1 MRILSFF
8 VVTKD
13 VMGLRNHGRGR
24 GVKRRGRL
32 RNLPAAVF
40 VVLFPP
46 LGIWLTWRSTW
57 SGMVKCCMTGA
68 AVAVLLVAVALL
80 PSAGGTPDGGIK
92 LVGADPAVDVY
103 GPELPTAMVTG
114 YTAASTGSV
123 LASVEDDDVEYVYAA
138 SGAECYHT
146 YECKFAYASSLK
158 LTLYEAYYLGYKPCG
173 RCNPPAY
180 TPGS

>member
-1 MRILSFF
+1 MRILSYL

-13 VMGLRNHGRGR
+13 VMGLQNRGKGR
-24 GVKRRGRL
+24 RRRF

-46 LGIWLTWRSTW
+46 LGIFLTWRSSW
-57 SGMVKCCMTGA
+57 SGLVKCCMTGV
-68 AVAVLLVAVALL
+68 AVAVLLLGVSLL
-80 PSAGGTPDGGIK
+80 PSADNRVNGGIE
-92 LVGADPAVDVY
+92 LVGSDRAVDVY

-114 YTAASTGSV
+114 YTVNSTGSV
-123 LASVEDDDVEYVYAA
+123 LAPIEESEVEYVYAA

-158 LTLYEAYYLGYKPCG
+158 LTVYEAHFLGYKPCG
-173 RCNPPAY
+173 RCNPPVY
-180 TPGS
+180 SPET